1 MPNPAQR
8 PRQAASSTTQ
18 AAQQPSNPTTY
29 EEYVAA
35 VKFVLMTA
43 HRTPELV
50 ANELLAAD
58 EPYLKASWEKYQ
70 DNPSILLEVAAEI
83 SLDPDAEEP
92 SAGAQDAHGTL
103 AIAVPEPVHALLE
116 RLTRTGLYGATEAE
130 VARAMIT
137 RGIEAVL
144 PVLGTLRL

>member
-1 MPNPAQR
+1 MPNPAQSS
-8 PRQAASSTTQ
+8 PQAKPADES
-18 AAQQPSNPTTY
+18 PTPATY

-58 EPYLKASWEKYQ
+58 EPYLKASWERYQ
-70 DNPSILLEVAAEI
+70 ANPDIILEVAAEI
-83 SLDPDAEEP
+83 SLDPDEDEP
-92 SAGAQDAHGTL
+92 SERAQDTRCTL
-103 AIAVPEPVHALLE
+103 AIPVTEPVHALLA
-116 RLTRTGLYGATEAE
+116 RLAKAGLYGDTETE

-144 PVLGTLRL
+144 PVLGALRL